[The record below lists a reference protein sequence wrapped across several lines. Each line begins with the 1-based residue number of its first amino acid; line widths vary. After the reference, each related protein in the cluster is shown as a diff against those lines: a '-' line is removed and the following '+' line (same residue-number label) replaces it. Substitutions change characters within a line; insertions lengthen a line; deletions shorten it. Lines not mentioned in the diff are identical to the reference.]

1 MSPMR
6 AYAQRFQGRKR
17 VHNGDEIMPE
27 IVSKRF
33 MTHLERAAFVVMNR
47 PPEIGGAAL
56 GFGFE
61 GQ

>member
-1 MSPMR
+1 
-6 AYAQRFQGRKR
+6 
-17 VHNGDEIMPE
+17 MPE
-27 IVSKRF
+27 IVAKRL
-33 MTHLERAAFVVMNR
+33 MTHPERAAFVVMNR

>member
-1 MSPMR
+1 MR

-17 VHNGDEIMPE
+17 VQNGDEIMPE
-27 IVSKRF
+27 IVSKWF
-33 MTHLERAAFVVMNR
+33 VTHLERAAFVVMKR